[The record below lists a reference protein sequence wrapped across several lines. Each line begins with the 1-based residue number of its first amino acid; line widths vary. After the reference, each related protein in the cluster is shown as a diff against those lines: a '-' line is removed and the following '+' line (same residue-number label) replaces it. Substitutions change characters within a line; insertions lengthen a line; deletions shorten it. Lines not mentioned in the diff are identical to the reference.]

1 MTRLFDDEC
10 VRDGA
15 AAANR
20 PWFARWFLPF
30 AALTLLVGVAG
41 CAKKDVEIK
50 DAEIP
55 GVEVPH
61 VVGLTVDEA
70 REKLV
75 GAGFE
80 ARLGDPELTND
91 KPAGLVAAQ
100 EPGEGA
106 KAAKGSAVVLRVA
119 AKDSVTVPTVTGL
132 PLEEAKA
139 KLSTAGLE
147 AEQGDAERTNRH
159 PPGTVLRQEPAA
171 DAKVDRGSAV
181 TLTMA
186 AQDSVRVPA
195 VTGSL
200 IAAAEAELKAAGLVP
215 LRAAPVLRTDV
226 PKGIVV
232 QQYPAANAE
241 VPRGKLVALTWSADG
256 VKVPKII
263 GKRMWTNNK
272 TAEEEFVRLLVLL
285 KDQGFFAKFT
295 AKSDA
300 SKPPFTIVGT
310 DPKEGA
316 LVARGSTLNLTYSSS
331 WTGEWKLIEDF
342 QKRHGLAPPPV
353 LKLAANRH

>member
-1 MTRLFDDEC
+1 
-10 VRDGA
+10 
-15 AAANR
+15 
-20 PWFARWFLPF
+20 
-30 AALTLLVGVAG
+30 
-41 CAKKDVEIK
+41 
-50 DAEIP
+50 
-55 GVEVPH
+55 
-61 VVGLTVDEA
+61 
-70 REKLV
+70 
-75 GAGFE
+75 
-80 ARLGDPELTND
+80 
-91 KPAGLVAAQ
+91 
-100 EPGEGA
+100 
-106 KAAKGSAVVLRVA
+106 
-119 AKDSVTVPTVTGL
+119 
-132 PLEEAKA
+132 
-139 KLSTAGLE
+139 
-147 AEQGDAERTNRH
+147 
-159 PPGTVLRQEPAA
+159 
-171 DAKVDRGSAV
+171 V